1 MLDMRNTNNLPS
13 SERESERKDDCN
25 RDCAEM
31 KYLPSFGRKRA
42 RGLSETQKNNL
53 VHLYK
58 TYGIEISEKK
68 VSLETL
74 FNTSFEKIFVEV
86 GFGHGEHLIQ
96 NAIQNP
102 KIGFIGCEPF
112 ENGVAA
118 TLKEIQVNNLQNVR
132 IYKGDARLLLEKF
145 PKGTID
151 RVYVL
156 FPDPWHKK
164 RHHKRRILS
173 AEFIDNLRKNRT
185 KELVVATDCKE
196 YMESVLENL
205 RQLKIPAPNDI
216 ETLSQKPDWFLSTR
230 YEQKALSKGSKC
242 YYLKIDLR

>member
-1 MLDMRNTNNLPS
+1 MQDVQ
-13 SERESERKDDCN
+13 
-25 RDCAEM
+25 EM

-53 VHLYK
+53 IHLYE
-58 TYGIEISEKK
+58 TYGIEIPEKK
-68 VSLETL
+68 IHPRTL
-74 FNTSFEKIFVEV
+74 FDIPFEEIFVEV

-96 NAIQNP
+96 NAMQNP

-118 TLKEIQVNNLQNVR
+118 TLKEAQDNNLQNVR
-132 IYKGDARLLLEKF
+132 IYKGDARLVLEKLQQN
-145 PKGTID
+145 TID

-173 AEFIDNLRKNRT
+173 AEFIDNLQKNQV

-196 YMESVLENL
+196 YMESVLGNL
-205 RQLKIPAPNDI
+205 EQLKIPAPGNI
-216 ETLSQKPDWFLSTR
+216 ETLSQKPNWFLNTR
-230 YEQKALSKGSKC
+230 YEQKALAKGKKC
-242 YYLKIDLR
+242 YYLKIELKTS

>member
-1 MLDMRNTNNLPS
+1 MQDVQ
-13 SERESERKDDCN
+13 
-25 RDCAEM
+25 EM

-53 VHLYK
+53 IHLYE
-58 TYGIEISEKK
+58 TYGIKIPEKEIDPR
-68 VSLETL
+68 TL
-74 FNTSFEKIFVEV
+74 FNIPFEKIFVEV

-96 NAIQNP
+96 NAMQNP

-112 ENGVAA
+112 ENGVAT
-118 TLKEIQVNNLQNVR
+118 TLKEIRDNNLQNVR
-132 IYKGDARLLLEKF
+132 IYKGDARLVLEKLQQN
-145 PKGTID
+145 TID

-173 AEFIDNLRKNRT
+173 AEFIDNLRKNQV

-196 YMESVLENL
+196 YMESVLENMA
-205 RQLKIPAPNDI
+205 QLKIPAPDNI

-230 YEQKALSKGSKC
+230 YEQKALAKGEKC
-242 YYLKIDLR
+242 YYLKIELKTS

>member
-1 MLDMRNTNNLPS
+1 MQDVQ
-13 SERESERKDDCN
+13 K
-25 RDCAEM
+25 M

-42 RGLSETQKNNL
+42 RGLSDTQKNNL
-53 VHLYK
+53 ADLYEI
-58 TYGIEISEKK
+58 YGIEIPEK
-68 VSLETL
+68 EIHPQTL
-74 FNTSFEKIFVEV
+74 FDIPFEKIFIEV
-86 GFGHGEHLIQ
+86 GFGHGEHLIR
-96 NAIQNP
+96 NAMLNP

-118 TLKEIQVNNLQNVR
+118 TLKEIQDNNLQNVR
-132 IYKGDARLLLEKF
+132 IYKGDARLILEKLQ
-145 PKGTID
+145 KNTVD

-173 AEFIDNLRKNRT
+173 AEFIDNLRKNQV
-185 KELVVATDCKE
+185 KELVVATDCRE

-205 RQLKIPAPNDI
+205 AQLKISAPNDI

-230 YEQKALSKGSKC
+230 YEQKALAKGEKC
-242 YYLKIDLR
+242 YYLKSKLHPL

>member
-1 MLDMRNTNNLPS
+1 MQDVQ
-13 SERESERKDDCN
+13 
-25 RDCAEM
+25 EM

-53 VHLYK
+53 IHLYE
-58 TYGIEISEKK
+58 TYGIEIPEKK
-68 VSLETL
+68 IHPRTL
-74 FNTSFEKIFVEV
+74 FDIPFEEIFVEV

-96 NAIQNP
+96 NAMQNP

-118 TLKEIQVNNLQNVR
+118 TLKEAQDNNLQNVR
-132 IYKGDARLLLEKF
+132 IYKGDARLVLEKLQQN
-145 PKGTID
+145 TID

-173 AEFIDNLRKNRT
+173 AEFIDNLQKNQV

-196 YMESVLENL
+196 YMESVLGNL
-205 RQLKIPAPNDI
+205 EQLKIPAPGNI
-216 ETLSQKPDWFLSTR
+216 ETLSQKPNWFLNTR
-230 YEQKALSKGSKC
+230 YEQKALAKGSKC
-242 YYLKIDLR
+242 YYLKIELATP

>member
-1 MLDMRNTNNLPS
+1 MQDVQ
-13 SERESERKDDCN
+13 
-25 RDCAEM
+25 EM

-42 RGLSETQKNNL
+42 RGLSDTQKNNL
-53 VHLYK
+53 VHLYE
-58 TYGIEISEKK
+58 TYGIEIPEEKIFPK
-68 VSLETL
+68 TL
-74 FNTSFEKIFVEV
+74 FNIPFEKIFVEV

-96 NAIQNP
+96 NALLNP

-112 ENGVAA
+112 ENGVAT
-118 TLKEIQVNNLQNVR
+118 TLKEIRDHNLQNVC
-132 IYKGDARLLLEKF
+132 IFKGDARLILEKLQ
-145 PKGTID
+145 KNTID

-173 AEFIDNLRKNRT
+173 VEFIDNLRKSQS
-185 KELVVATDCKE
+185 KELVIATDCRE

-205 RQLKIPAPNDI
+205 EQLKIPAPNDI

-230 YEQKALSKGSKC
+230 YEQKALAKGEKC
-242 YYLKIDLR
+242 YYLKVKLETL

>member
-1 MLDMRNTNNLPS
+1 MQDVMQ
-13 SERESERKDDCN
+13 DVQ
-25 RDCAEM
+25 EM

-53 VHLYK
+53 IHLYE
-58 TYGIEISEKK
+58 TYGIEIPAEKISPK
-68 VSLETL
+68 ML
-74 FNTSFEKIFVEV
+74 FNIPFQEIFVEV

-96 NAIQNP
+96 NAMQNP

-112 ENGVAA
+112 ENGVAT
-118 TLKEIQVNNLQNVR
+118 TLKEIRDNNLQNVR
-132 IYKGDARLLLEKF
+132 IYKGDARLVLEKLQQN
-145 PKGTID
+145 TID

-173 AEFIDNLRKNRT
+173 AEFIDNLRKNQV

-196 YMESVLENL
+196 YMESVLENMA
-205 RQLKIPAPNDI
+205 QLKIPAPDNI

-230 YEQKALSKGSKC
+230 YEQKALTKGKKC
-242 YYLKIDLR
+242 YYLKVELTVS

>member
-1 MLDMRNTNNLPS
+1 MQDVQ
-13 SERESERKDDCN
+13 EI
-25 RDCAEM
+25 

-53 VHLYK
+53 VHLYE
-58 TYGIEISEKK
+58 TYGVEIPEKK
-68 VSLETL
+68 IDPKSL
-74 FNTSFEKIFVEV
+74 FDIPFERIFVEV

-96 NAIQNP
+96 NAMQNP

-112 ENGVAA
+112 ENGVAT
-118 TLKEIQVNNLQNVR
+118 TLKEIQDNNLQNVR
-132 IYKGDARLLLEKF
+132 IYKGDARLILEKLQ
-145 PKGTID
+145 KNTID

-173 AEFIDNLRKNRT
+173 AEFIDNLRKNQV

-205 RQLKIPAPNDI
+205 AQLKIPAPDNI
-216 ETLSQKPDWFLSTR
+216 ETLSQKPNWFLCTR
-230 YEQKALSKGSKC
+230 YEQKALAKGEKC
-242 YYLKIDLR
+242 HYLKIELATP

>member
-1 MLDMRNTNNLPS
+1 MR
-13 SERESERKDDCN
+13 DVQ
-25 RDCAEM
+25 EM

-53 VHLYK
+53 VDLYEI
-58 TYGIEISEKK
+58 YGLEIPEEEIHP
-68 VSLETL
+68 ETL
-74 FNTSFEKIFVEV
+74 FSIPFEKIYVEV
-86 GFGHGEHLIQ
+86 GFGHGEHLIH
-96 NAIQNP
+96 NAMLNP

-118 TLKEIQVNNLQNVR
+118 TLKEINDHNLHNVR
-132 IYKGDARLLLEKF
+132 IYKGDARLILEKLQ
-145 PKGTID
+145 KNTID

-173 AEFIDNLRKNRT
+173 VEFIEDLRKSQV
-185 KELVVATDCKE
+185 KELVVATDCRE

-205 RQLKIPAPNDI
+205 NQLKISVADDL

-230 YEQKALSKGSKC
+230 YEQKALSKGAKC
-242 YYLKIDLR
+242 YYLKVELTVL

>member
-1 MLDMRNTNNLPS
+1 MQDVQ
-13 SERESERKDDCN
+13 
-25 RDCAEM
+25 EM

-53 VHLYK
+53 VHLYE
-58 TYGIEISEKK
+58 TYGIEIPEKK
-68 VSLETL
+68 IDPRTL
-74 FNTSFEKIFVEV
+74 FNIPFEKIFVEV

-96 NAIQNP
+96 NAMQNP
-102 KIGFIGCEPF
+102 KVGFIGCEPF

-118 TLKEIQVNNLQNVR
+118 TLKEIQGNNLQNVR
-132 IYKGDARLLLEKF
+132 IYKGDARLVLEKLQ
-145 PKGTID
+145 KNTID

-173 AEFIDNLRKNRT
+173 AEFIDNLRKNQV
-185 KELVVATDCKE
+185 KELVVATDCRE
-196 YMESVLENL
+196 YMESVLENMA
-205 RQLKIPAPNDI
+205 QLKIPAPDNI

-230 YEQKALSKGSKC
+230 YEQKALAKDDKC
-242 YYLKIDLR
+242 YYLEVELTVS

>member
-1 MLDMRNTNNLPS
+1 MQDVQ
-13 SERESERKDDCN
+13 
-25 RDCAEM
+25 EM

-53 VHLYK
+53 VHLYE
-58 TYGIEISEKK
+58 TYGIEIPEKK
-68 VSLETL
+68 INPRTL
-74 FNTSFEKIFVEV
+74 FNIPFEKIFVEV

-96 NAIQNP
+96 NAMQNP

-118 TLKEIQVNNLQNVR
+118 TLKEIQDNNLQNVR
-132 IYKGDARLLLEKF
+132 IYKGDARLVLEKLQ
-145 PKGTID
+145 KNTID

-173 AEFIDNLRKNRT
+173 AEFIDNLRKNQV
-185 KELVVATDCKE
+185 KELVVATDCRE
-196 YMESVLENL
+196 YMESVLENMA
-205 RQLKIPAPNDI
+205 QLKIPALDNI

-230 YEQKALSKGSKC
+230 YEQKALAKGEKC
-242 YYLKIDLR
+242 YYLKVELTVS

>member
-1 MLDMRNTNNLPS
+1 MQDVQ
-13 SERESERKDDCN
+13 
-25 RDCAEM
+25 EM

-53 VHLYK
+53 VHLYE
-58 TYGIEISEKK
+58 TYGIEIPEKK
-68 VSLETL
+68 IDPRTL
-74 FNTSFEKIFVEV
+74 FNIPFEKIFVEV

-96 NAIQNP
+96 NAMQNP
-102 KIGFIGCEPF
+102 KVGFIGCEPF

-118 TLKEIQVNNLQNVR
+118 TLKEIQGNNLQNVR
-132 IYKGDARLLLEKF
+132 IYKGDARLVLEKLQ
-145 PKGTID
+145 KNTID

-173 AEFIDNLRKNRT
+173 AEFIDNLRKNQV
-185 KELVVATDCKE
+185 KELVVATDCRE

-205 RQLKIPAPNDI
+205 AQLKIPAPNDI
-216 ETLSQKPDWFLSTR
+216 ETLSQKPNWFLSTR
-230 YEQKALSKGSKC
+230 YEQKALSKGEKC
-242 YYLKIDLR
+242 YYLKTGLVIP

>member
-1 MLDMRNTNNLPS
+1 MQDVQ
-13 SERESERKDDCN
+13 
-25 RDCAEM
+25 EM

-53 VHLYK
+53 VHLYE
-58 TYGIEISEKK
+58 TYGIEIPEKK
-68 VSLETL
+68 IDPRTL
-74 FNTSFEKIFVEV
+74 FNIPFEKIFVEV

-96 NAIQNP
+96 NAMQNP
-102 KIGFIGCEPF
+102 KVGFIGCEPF

-118 TLKEIQVNNLQNVR
+118 TLKEIQENNLQNVR
-132 IYKGDARLLLEKF
+132 IHKGDARLVLEKLQ
-145 PKGTID
+145 KNTID

-173 AEFIDNLRKNRT
+173 AEFIDNLRKNQV
-185 KELVVATDCKE
+185 KELVVATDCRE
-196 YMESVLENL
+196 YMESVLENMA
-205 RQLKIPAPNDI
+205 QLKIPAPDNI

-230 YEQKALSKGSKC
+230 YEQKALAKGEKC
-242 YYLKIDLR
+242 YYLKTGLVIP

>member
-1 MLDMRNTNNLPS
+1 MQDVQ
-13 SERESERKDDCN
+13 
-25 RDCAEM
+25 EM

-53 VHLYK
+53 VHLYE
-58 TYGIEISEKK
+58 TYGIEIPEKK
-68 VSLETL
+68 IDPRTL
-74 FNTSFEKIFVEV
+74 FNIPFEKIFVEV

-96 NAIQNP
+96 NAMQNP

-118 TLKEIQVNNLQNVR
+118 TLKEIQDNNLQNVR
-132 IYKGDARLLLEKF
+132 IHKGDARLVLEKLQ
-145 PKGTID
+145 KNTID

-173 AEFIDNLRKNRT
+173 AEFIDNLRKNQV
-185 KELVVATDCKE
+185 KELVVATDCRE

-205 RQLKIPAPNDI
+205 AQLKIPAPNDI
-216 ETLSQKPDWFLSTR
+216 ETLSQKPNWFLSTR
-230 YEQKALSKGSKC
+230 YEQKALSKGEKC
-242 YYLKIDLR
+242 YYLKTGLVIP

>member
-1 MLDMRNTNNLPS
+1 MQDVMQ
-13 SERESERKDDCN
+13 DVQ
-25 RDCAEM
+25 EM

-53 VHLYK
+53 IHLYE
-58 TYGIEISEKK
+58 TYGIEIPAEKISPK
-68 VSLETL
+68 ML
-74 FNTSFEKIFVEV
+74 FNILFQEIFVEV

-96 NAIQNP
+96 NAMQNP

-112 ENGVAA
+112 ENGVAT
-118 TLKEIQVNNLQNVR
+118 TLKEIRDNNLQNVR
-132 IYKGDARLLLEKF
+132 IYKGDARLVLEKLQQN
-145 PKGTID
+145 TID

-173 AEFIDNLRKNRT
+173 AEFIDNLRKNQV

-196 YMESVLENL
+196 YMESVLENMA
-205 RQLKIPAPNDI
+205 QLKIPAPDNI

-230 YEQKALSKGSKC
+230 YEQKALAKGEKC
-242 YYLKIDLR
+242 YYLKVELTVS

>member
-1 MLDMRNTNNLPS
+1 MQDVQ
-13 SERESERKDDCN
+13 
-25 RDCAEM
+25 EM

-42 RGLSETQKNNL
+42 RGLSDTQKNNL

-58 TYGIEISEKK
+58 TYGIEIPEK
-68 VSLETL
+68 EIDPRTL
-74 FNTSFEKIFVEV
+74 FSIPFEKIFVEV

-96 NAIQNP
+96 NALLNP

-118 TLKEIQVNNLQNVR
+118 TLKEIQDKNLQNIR
-132 IYKGDARLLLEKF
+132 IYKGDARLVLEKLQ
-145 PKGTID
+145 KNTID
-151 RVYVL
+151 RIYVL

-173 AEFIDNLRKNRT
+173 AEFIDNLRKNQV

-196 YMESVLENL
+196 YMESVLENMA
-205 RQLKIPAPNDI
+205 QLKIPAPDNI
-216 ETLSQKPDWFLSTR
+216 KTLSQKPNWFLSTR
-230 YEQKALSKGSKC
+230 YEQKAMAKGEKC
-242 YYLKIDLR
+242 YYLKVELTIS

>member
-1 MLDMRNTNNLPS
+1 MQDIQG
-13 SERESERKDDCN
+13 
-25 RDCAEM
+25 M

-42 RGLSETQKNNL
+42 RGLSDTQKNNL
-53 VHLYK
+53 IYLYE
-58 TYGIEISEKK
+58 TYGIGIPKEEIHPQ
-68 VSLETL
+68 TL
-74 FNTSFEKIFVEV
+74 FNTSFEKIYVEI

-96 NAIQNP
+96 NAILNP

-118 TLKEIQVNNLQNVR
+118 TLKEIRDHNLQNVR
-132 IYKGDARLLLEKF
+132 IFKGDARLVLEKF
-145 PKGTID
+145 QTNSVG

-173 AEFIDNLRKNRT
+173 AEFIENLRKNQV

-205 RQLKIPAPNDI
+205 EQLKIPAPNDI

-230 YEQKALSKGSKC
+230 YEQKALSKGEKC
-242 YYLKIDLR
+242 YYLKIELKTS

>member
-1 MLDMRNTNNLPS
+1 MQDIQG
-13 SERESERKDDCN
+13 
-25 RDCAEM
+25 M

-42 RGLSETQKNNL
+42 RGLSDTQKNNL
-53 VHLYK
+53 IYLYE
-58 TYGIEISEKK
+58 TYGIGIPKEEIHPQ
-68 VSLETL
+68 TL
-74 FNTSFEKIFVEV
+74 FNTSFEKIYVEI

-96 NAIQNP
+96 NAILNP

-118 TLKEIQVNNLQNVR
+118 TLKEIRDHNLQNVR
-132 IYKGDARLLLEKF
+132 IFKGDARLVLEKF
-145 PKGTID
+145 QTNSVG

-173 AEFIDNLRKNRT
+173 AEFIENLRKNQV

-205 RQLKIPAPNDI
+205 EQLKIPATNDI

-230 YEQKALSKGSKC
+230 YEQKALSKGEKC
-242 YYLKIDLR
+242 YYLKVKLTIS

>member
-1 MLDMRNTNNLPS
+1 MQDVQ
-13 SERESERKDDCN
+13 
-25 RDCAEM
+25 EM

-53 VHLYK
+53 VHLYE
-58 TYGIEISEKK
+58 TYGIEIPAEKISPK
-68 VSLETL
+68 IL
-74 FNTSFEKIFVEV
+74 FNIQFKEIFVEV
-86 GFGHGEHLIQ
+86 GVGHGEHLIQ
-96 NAIQNP
+96 NALLNP

-118 TLKEIQVNNLQNVR
+118 TLKAISDHNLQNVR

-145 PKGTID
+145 QKNTID

-173 AEFIDNLRKNRT
+173 AEFIDNLRKNQI

-205 RQLKIPAPNDI
+205 AQLKISAPNDI
-216 ETLSQKPDWFLSTR
+216 ETLSQKPNWFLSTR
-230 YEQKALSKGSKC
+230 YEQKALEKGEKC
-242 YYLKIDLR
+242 YYLKIELKTS

>member
-1 MLDMRNTNNLPS
+1 MQDVQ
-13 SERESERKDDCN
+13 
-25 RDCAEM
+25 EM

-42 RGLSETQKNNL
+42 RGLSDTQKNNL

-58 TYGIEISEKK
+58 TYGIEIPEK
-68 VSLETL
+68 EIDPRTL
-74 FNTSFEKIFVEV
+74 FSIPFEKIFVEV

-96 NAIQNP
+96 NALLNP

-118 TLKEIQVNNLQNVR
+118 TLKEIQDKNLQNVR
-132 IYKGDARLLLEKF
+132 IYKGDARLVLEKLQ
-145 PKGTID
+145 KNTID
-151 RVYVL
+151 RIYVL

-173 AEFIDNLRKNRT
+173 AEFIDNLRKNQV

-196 YMESVLENL
+196 YLESVLENMA
-205 RQLKIPAPNDI
+205 QLKIPAPDNI
-216 ETLSQKPDWFLSTR
+216 KTLSQKPNWFLSTR
-230 YEQKALSKGSKC
+230 YEQKAMAKGEKC
-242 YYLKIDLR
+242 YYLKVELTIS

>member
-1 MLDMRNTNNLPS
+1 MQDVQ
-13 SERESERKDDCN
+13 
-25 RDCAEM
+25 EM

-53 VHLYK
+53 VHLYE
-58 TYGIEISEKK
+58 TYGIEIPE
-68 VSLETL
+68 EEIDPRML
-74 FNTSFEKIFVEV
+74 FDIPFEKIFVEV

-96 NAIQNP
+96 NASLNP

-118 TLKEIQVNNLQNVR
+118 TLKEIRDRNLKNIR
-132 IYKGDARLLLEKF
+132 IYKGDARLVLEKLL
-145 PKGTID
+145 PNATD

-173 AEFIDNLRKNRT
+173 AEFIDNLRKNQV
-185 KELVVATDCKE
+185 KELVVATDCRE

-205 RQLKIPAPNDI
+205 HQLKIPTPNDI

-230 YEQKALSKGSKC
+230 YEQKALAKGEKC
-242 YYLKIDLR
+242 YYLKIELTTP

>member
-1 MLDMRNTNNLPS
+1 MQDVQ
-13 SERESERKDDCN
+13 
-25 RDCAEM
+25 EM

-53 VHLYK
+53 IHLYE
-58 TYGIEISEKK
+58 TYGIKIPEKK
-68 VSLETL
+68 IHPRTL
-74 FNTSFEKIFVEV
+74 FDIPFEEIFVEV

-96 NAIQNP
+96 NAMQNP

-118 TLKEIQVNNLQNVR
+118 TLKEVQDNNLQNVR
-132 IYKGDARLLLEKF
+132 IYKGDARLVLEKLQQN
-145 PKGTID
+145 TID

-173 AEFIDNLRKNRT
+173 AEFIDNLRKNQV

-205 RQLKIPAPNDI
+205 EQLKIPAPGNI
-216 ETLSQKPDWFLSTR
+216 ETLSQKPNWFLNTR
-230 YEQKALSKGSKC
+230 YEQKALAKGSKC
-242 YYLKIDLR
+242 YYLKIELATP

>member
-1 MLDMRNTNNLPS
+1 MQDMQKEKVVS
-13 SERESERKDDCN
+13 SSDREEN
-25 RDCAEM
+25 AVQEM
-31 KYLPSFGRKRA
+31 KFLPSFGRKRA

-53 VHLYK
+53 VDLYEI
-58 TYGIEISEKK
+58 YGIKIP
-68 VSLETL
+68 ETPVHPKSI
-74 FNTSFEKIFVEV
+74 FTNSFEEIFVEV

-96 NAIQNP
+96 NALQNP
-102 KIGFIGCEPF
+102 QVGFIGCEPF

-118 TLKEIQVNNLQNVR
+118 TLKEIRENNLENVR
-132 IYKGDARLLLEKF
+132 IYKGDARILLEKLENSSVN
-145 PKGTID
+145 

-173 AEFIDNLRKNRT
+173 VEFIENLRKKQI
-185 KELVVATDCKE
+185 KELIVATDCKE

-205 RQLKIPAPNDI
+205 IELKIISGGNASYRI
-216 ETLSQKPDWFLSTR
+216 EKLSQKPDWFLKTR

-242 YYLKIDLR
+242 YYLKARL

>member
-1 MLDMRNTNNLPS
+1 MQDVQ
-13 SERESERKDDCN
+13 
-25 RDCAEM
+25 EM

-53 VHLYK
+53 VHLYE
-58 TYGIEISEKK
+58 TYGIKIPEKEIDPR
-68 VSLETL
+68 TL
-74 FNTSFEKIFVEV
+74 FNIPFEKIFVEV

-96 NAIQNP
+96 NAMQNP
-102 KIGFIGCEPF
+102 KVGFIGCEPF

-118 TLKEIQVNNLQNVR
+118 TLKEIQGNNLQNVR
-132 IYKGDARLLLEKF
+132 IHKGDARLVLEKLQ
-145 PKGTID
+145 KNTID

-173 AEFIDNLRKNRT
+173 AEFIDNLRKNQV
-185 KELVVATDCKE
+185 KELVVATDCRE

-205 RQLKIPAPNDI
+205 AQLKIPAPNDI
-216 ETLSQKPDWFLSTR
+216 ETLSQKPNWFLSTR
-230 YEQKALSKGSKC
+230 YEQKALSKGEKC
-242 YYLKIDLR
+242 YYLKTGLVIP

>member
-1 MLDMRNTNNLPS
+1 MQDVMQ
-13 SERESERKDDCN
+13 DVQ
-25 RDCAEM
+25 EM

-53 VHLYK
+53 IHLYE
-58 TYGIEISEKK
+58 TYGIEIPAEKISPK
-68 VSLETL
+68 ML
-74 FNTSFEKIFVEV
+74 FNISFQEIFVEV

-96 NAIQNP
+96 NAMQNP

-112 ENGVAA
+112 ENGVAT
-118 TLKEIQVNNLQNVR
+118 TLKEIRDNNLQNVR
-132 IYKGDARLLLEKF
+132 IYKGDARLVLEKLQQN
-145 PKGTID
+145 TID

-173 AEFIDNLRKNRT
+173 AEFIDNLRKNQV

-196 YMESVLENL
+196 YMESVLENMA
-205 RQLKIPAPNDI
+205 QLKIPAPDNI

-230 YEQKALSKGSKC
+230 YEQKALAKGEKC
-242 YYLKIDLR
+242 YYLKVELTVS

>member
-1 MLDMRNTNNLPS
+1 MQDIQ
-13 SERESERKDDCN
+13 K
-25 RDCAEM
+25 M

-42 RGLSETQKNNL
+42 RGLSDTQKNNL
-53 VHLYK
+53 IYLYE
-58 TYGIEISEKK
+58 TYGIEIPKE
-68 VSLETL
+68 EIHPQTL
-74 FNTSFEKIFVEV
+74 FNISFEKIYVEI

-96 NAIQNP
+96 NAMLNP

-118 TLKEIQVNNLQNVR
+118 TLKEIRDHNLQNVR
-132 IYKGDARLLLEKF
+132 IFKGDARLVLEKF
-145 PKGTID
+145 QTNSVD

-173 AEFIDNLRKNRT
+173 AEFIDNLRKNQV

-196 YMESVLENL
+196 YMESVLENMA
-205 RQLKIPAPNDI
+205 QLKIPAPDNI

-230 YEQKALSKGSKC
+230 YEQKALAKGEKC
-242 YYLKIDLR
+242 YYLKVELTVS

>member
-1 MLDMRNTNNLPS
+1 MQDIQ
-13 SERESERKDDCN
+13 
-25 RDCAEM
+25 EM

-42 RGLSETQKNNL
+42 RGLSDTQKDNL

-58 TYGIEISEKK
+58 IYGIEVPDEEVYPK
-68 VSLETL
+68 TL
-74 FNTSFEKIFVEV
+74 FSIPFEQIYVEI

-96 NAIQNP
+96 NAMLNP

-118 TLKEIQVNNLQNVR
+118 TLKEIRDHNLQNVR
-132 IYKGDARLLLEKF
+132 IYKGDARLVLEKLQ
-145 PKGTID
+145 KNTID

-173 AEFIDNLRKNRT
+173 AEFMENLRKNQV
-185 KELVVATDCKE
+185 KELIVATDCKE
-196 YMESVLENL
+196 YMESILENFE
-205 RQLKIPAPNDI
+205 QLKIPAPNDI

-230 YEQKALSKGSKC
+230 YEQKALAKGSKC
-242 YYLKIDLR
+242 YYLKVELTIS

>member
-1 MLDMRNTNNLPS
+1 MNFLQEVAMQN
-13 SERESERKDDCN
+13 
-25 RDCAEM
+25 AQEM

-53 VHLYK
+53 VDLYEI
-58 TYGIEISEKK
+58 YGLEIPEKEIHPK
-68 VSLETL
+68 AL
-74 FNTSFEKIFVEV
+74 FDIPFEKIYVEV

-96 NAIQNP
+96 NAMLNP

-112 ENGVAA
+112 ENGIAA
-118 TLKEIQVNNLQNVR
+118 TLKEIRDHNLQNVR
-132 IYKGDARLLLEKF
+132 LYKGDARLILEKLQ
-145 PKGTID
+145 KNTID

-173 AEFIDNLRKNRT
+173 TEFIENLRENQV

-196 YMESVLENL
+196 YMESVLEIL
-205 RQLKIPAPNDI
+205 EQLEITAPNDI
-216 ETLSQKPDWFLSTR
+216 EALSQKPDWFLSTR
-230 YEQKALSKGSKC
+230 YEQKALSKSEKC
-242 YYLKIDLR
+242 FYLKIELIIS

>member
-1 MLDMRNTNNLPS
+1 MQDIQ
-13 SERESERKDDCN
+13 
-25 RDCAEM
+25 EM

-42 RGLSETQKNNL
+42 RGLSYTQKNNL
-53 VHLYK
+53 IYLYE
-58 TYGIEISEKK
+58 TYGIEIPKE
-68 VSLETL
+68 EIHPQTL
-74 FNTSFEKIFVEV
+74 FNVSFEKIYVEI

-96 NAIQNP
+96 NTMLNP

-118 TLKEIQVNNLQNVR
+118 TLREIRDHNLQNVR
-132 IYKGDARLLLEKF
+132 IFKGDARLVLEKF
-145 PKGTID
+145 QTNSVD

-173 AEFIDNLRKNRT
+173 AEFIENLRKNQV
-185 KELVVATDCKE
+185 KELIVATDCRE
-196 YMESVLENL
+196 YMESVLDNL
-205 RQLKIPAPNDI
+205 EQLKIAHPNDI

-230 YEQKALSKGSKC
+230 YEQKALAKGSKC
-242 YYLKIDLR
+242 YYLKVDLRQ

>member
-1 MLDMRNTNNLPS
+1 MQDVQEL
-13 SERESERKDDCN
+13 
-25 RDCAEM
+25 

-53 VHLYK
+53 VDLYEI
-58 TYGIEISEKK
+58 YGLKVPEGEIHPK
-68 VSLETL
+68 TL
-74 FNTSFEKIFVEV
+74 FDIPFEKIYVEV

-96 NAIQNP
+96 NALLNP

-118 TLKEIQVNNLQNVR
+118 TLKEIRDHNLQNVR
-132 IYKGDARLLLEKF
+132 IYKGDARLILEKLR
-145 PKGTID
+145 KNTID

-173 AEFIDNLRKNRT
+173 EEFIENLRKNQI
-185 KELVVATDCKE
+185 KELVVATDCRE

-205 RQLKIPAPNDI
+205 AQLKIPSPDNI
-216 ETLSQKPDWFLSTR
+216 EMLLQKPDWFLSTR
-230 YEQKALSKGSKC
+230 YEQKALAKGEKC
-242 YYLKIDLR
+242 YYLKSKLANTPISKL

>member
-1 MLDMRNTNNLPS
+1 MQDVQG
-13 SERESERKDDCN
+13 
-25 RDCAEM
+25 M

-42 RGLSETQKNNL
+42 RGLSDTQKNNL
-53 VHLYK
+53 VHLYE
-58 TYGIEISEKK
+58 TYGIEIPEEEIHPK
-68 VSLETL
+68 TL
-74 FNTSFEKIFVEV
+74 FSIPFEKFYVEV

-96 NAIQNP
+96 NAMLNP

-118 TLKEIQVNNLQNVR
+118 TLKEIQYHNLQNVR
-132 IYKGDARLLLEKF
+132 LYKGDARLILEKLQ
-145 PKGTID
+145 KNTID

-164 RHHKRRILS
+164 RHHTRRILS
-173 AEFIDNLRKNRT
+173 VKFIENLQKNRV
-185 KELVVATDCKE
+185 KELIVATDCRE

-205 RQLKIPAPNDI
+205 EQLKITHPNEI
-216 ETLSQKPDWFLSTR
+216 EILSQKPDWFLSTR

-242 YYLKIDLR
+242 YYLKVKL